1 MGEIQIIQGMIAKMG
16 LQYFNP
22 GTIHRVEVT
31 HINNP
36 KSFYVQLA
44 SLSEDIMLLEGRGNP
59 INVEDI
65 KIAKHVIYKS
75 KTLNKYVRGV
85 IECVLFKET
94 SASCTVYALD
104 YGCRDKRVSSKRIFL
119 PEMDIDCPPMALHCQ
134 LHLCEPKELEF
145 EEDVIDAMKFFIG
158 KHTAKMT
165 IIYRAVDKLT
175 VELKTLECP
184 DDVATTLG
192 LLNFTTLT
200 SYDNEV
206 NRFQAATSK
215 SKFVTYKAK
224 NVKVGDKLCV
234 RVQSGDT
241 ARGFY
246 VADIRDY
253 DRYIKDQPY
262 FNKYC
267 SLQNLQNVFAA
278 QIDGRGCG
286 VRVGEPPKFERAYVI
301 KVTKPG
307 AKALV
312 KLIDWG
318 KEIEVDFNDIK
329 CVKVAAYTELP
340 AIAMY
345 CTSTEDQIFADGLDE
360 CSQFLIEI
368 LELGNG
374 KDVPHK
380 ITMTRMD
387 IPKDEQ

>member
-241 ARGFY
+241 AG
-246 VADIRDY
+246 
-253 DRYIKDQPY
+253 
-262 FNKYC
+262 
-267 SLQNLQNVFAA
+267 NLQNVFAA